1 MTEVHKQPKPTPA
14 GAVAFSIKTMAART
28 GLSRSYLYE
37 ALKDGRLKSFKIG
50 RRRLTTPKHEAEFLA
65 LYQQADAA

>member
-1 MTEVHKQPKPTPA
+1 MTDVHKQPKAAPA
-14 GAVAFSIKTMAART
+14 GAVAFSIETLAART

-37 ALKDGRLKSFKIG
+37 QIKAGRLRTFKVG
-50 RRRLTTPKHEAEFLA
+50 KRRLTTPQYEAEFLT